1 MMGPV
6 PCEHRLPPWL
16 CQLWGRDGS
25 WFRHLVPRKSSRKS
39 PSMAFTGTRTRTIQH
54 PWTTEIKSLG
64 CFKKKNQITQNF
76 PHALLKRED
85 YCHHHLMTENGK
97 ANGA

>member
-1 MMGPV
+1 MGRGFDIWFHGSQA
-6 PCEHRLPPWL
+6 ENHHRWL
-16 CQLWGRDGS
+16 SPGQGRGRFS
-25 WFRHLVPRKSSRKS
+25 IHGPRKSNHSFVS
-39 PSMAFTGTRTRTIQH
+39 
-54 PWTTEIKSLG
+54 
-64 CFKKKNQITQNF
+64 KKKNQITQNF